1 VRPLIVPLAFFP
13 WFACSAVSP
22 AVAPAIVPIAS
33 WRHPG
38 FPVPCRYASEG
49 VQKLLV
55 GNKSDLAPQ
64 RQVEYATAKQFADE
78 LGVPL
83 LETSAKTATNV
94 ELAFIKMAS
103 EIKAQVA
110 THPKPTGA
118 IPMPVG
124 RAARKK
130 AGGGCC

>member
-1 VRPLIVPLAFFP
+1 MPSTSP
-13 WFACSAVSP
+13 WLQTRSCVQN
-22 AVAPAIVPIAS
+22 
-33 WRHPG
+33 
-38 FPVPCRYASEG
+38 RYASEG

-55 GNKSDLAPQ
+55 GNKSDLAAQ

-78 LGVPL
+78 LAVPL

-110 THPKPTGA
+110 TQPKATGA
-118 IPMPVG
+118 TSLPLG
-124 RAARKK
+124 RAAQKKK